1 MPVPTRI
8 LLIEDDPQDAEL
20 EQREIRRVDAA

>member
-1 MPVPTRI
+1 MAAPARI

-20 EQREIRRVDAA
+20 EQREIRRVDPA